1 MNQPRVILI
10 TGASSGIGKATAL
23 KLQAQGNVVYGAARR
38 IEKMTD
44 LAAAGV
50 HVLKVDVTD
59 ETTLEAAVHTIEV
72 EQGRLDVLI
81 NNAGYGSYGAV
92 EDVPIEEGEYQFKV
106 NVFGVMRL
114 TQLVLPLMRA
124 QKRGRIINTASIGGK
139 IYQPLSAWYM
149 GTKHALEGM
158 SDSLRMEVAPFG
170 IDVIVIEPGGIK
182 TEWAGIAEKKL
193 IEVSNAGVYH
203 EQALKVGAML
213 SLFDRFASNP
223 GVIAKLMVRA
233 VTDVQ
238 PKTRYHAGMAAG
250 LSLTARKWLTDR
262 QFDWAMNKA
271 IDGSARLA
279 KITRHRN
286 RRTGSRHY
294 RHDRAKHAPAAA
306 DK

>member
-38 IEKMTD
+38 VAKMTD

-50 HVLKVDVTD
+50 HVLKIDVTD
-59 ETTLEAAVHTIEV
+59 EKTLVAAVKTIQV
-72 EQGRLDVLI
+72 EQGHLDVLI
-81 NNAGYGSYGAV
+81 NNAGYGSYGAL
-92 EDVPIEEGEYQFKV
+92 EDVPLAEGEYQFKV

-114 TQLVLPLMRA
+114 TQLVLPLMRK
-124 QKRGRIINTASIGGK
+124 QHHGRIINTSSIGGK

-149 GTKHALEGM
+149 GTKHAIEGM
-158 SDSLRMEVAPFG
+158 SDSLRTEVAPFG
-170 IDVIVIEPGGIK
+170 IDVVIIEPGGIK
-182 TEWAGIAEKKL
+182 TEWAGIAEQKL
-193 IEVSNAGVYH
+193 LEVSGDTAYG

-213 SLFDRFASNP
+213 SLFDKFASNP

-233 VTDVQ
+233 VNDVK

-262 QFDWAMNKA
+262 QFDRAMAHSVNGAAKL
-271 IDGSARLA
+271 AR
-279 KITRHRN
+279 II
-286 RRTGSRHY
+286 RRPDRRVGSRHY
-294 RHDRAKHAPAAA
+294 QHGHKDSPDQA
-306 DK
+306 

>member
-1 MNQPRVILI
+1 MSQPRVILI

-23 KLQAQGNVVYGAARR
+23 KLQAQGNIVYGAARR

-59 ETTLEAAVHTIEV
+59 EATLIAAVKTIQV
-72 EQGRLDVLI
+72 EQGRIDVLI
-81 NNAGYGSYGAV
+81 NNAGYGSYGSL
-92 EDVPIEEGEYQFKV
+92 EDVPVAEGEYQFKV

-124 QKRGRIINTASIGGK
+124 QHRGRIINVSSIGGK

-149 GTKHALEGM
+149 GTKHAIEGM

-170 IDVIVIEPGGIK
+170 IDVVIVEPGGIK
-182 TEWAGIAEKKL
+182 TEWAGIAENKL
-193 IEVSNAGVYH
+193 LAVSGETAYH
-203 EQALKVGAML
+203 EQAVKVGAML
-213 SLFDRFASNP
+213 SLFDQFASNP

-233 VTDVQ
+233 VNDVK
-238 PKTRYHAGMAAG
+238 PKTRYHAGMGAG
-250 LSLTARKWLTDR
+250 VSLTARQWLSDR
-262 QFDWAMNKA
+262 QFDRMMN
-271 IDGSARLA
+271 SAVNGAA
-279 KITRHRN
+279 KLSKVTRRKD

-294 RHDRAKHAPAAA
+294 RHGKIPANNN
-306 DK
+306 